1 MKPSLASAAL
11 LPLFLVAC
19 ETGGPINSSSSF
31 DPLDPAGGFGRSG
44 APVVNAGFAAGSF
57 VKTAMDNAAFF
68 SSRPKGD
75 AKADK
80 LLPANTPMKVI
91 SDDGNYLKVELD
103 SGEVGFIPPIMVANQ
118 SENIDMA
125 GGDEVQ
131 VWPPVSGPLPE
142 EAGMVPTDP
151 EAPVIPPTIDPDAPV
166 DQPVLPSQLP
176 DDAPTPGLG
185 AEPPLPSS
193 TPAET
198 AEEDSAEEE

>member
-1 MKPSLASAAL
+1 MKRSLACAAL
-11 LPLFLVAC
+11 IPLAMVSC
-19 ETGGPINSSSSF
+19 ETGGPVGSSSSF
-31 DPLDPAGGFGRSG
+31 DPLDAAGGFGRSG

-57 VKTAMDNAAFF
+57 VKTAMNNAAFF
-68 SSRPKGD
+68 SERPKGD

-91 SDDGNYLKVELD
+91 SDDGSYLKVELD

-118 SENIDMA
+118 NENIA
-125 GGDEVQ
+125 TGSSDEVQ
-131 VWPPVSGPLPE
+131 VWPPVSGPLPL
-142 EAGMVPTDP
+142 EAGMTPGDAEV
-151 EAPVIPPTIDPDAPV
+151 PVIPPTIDPDAPV

-176 DDAPTPGLG
+176 DDVPTPGLG

-198 AEEDSAEEE
+198 AEGDAADAE